1 MAHKQLNQLKYAA
14 LLVETLPRPI
24 ETEAANERALKVVE
38 RLLAQPKLS
47 LEEDSLLELLS
58 CLIRAFEDRHY
69 AIPKAPPVRV
79 LRSLLENRA
88 LPPTDLLPCFA
99 SRQRMQAVLDGKS
112 TPNRDEAVKLGN
124 FFKLAPKTFLE
135 A

>member
-1 MAHKQLNQLKYAA
+1 M
-14 LLVETLPRPI
+14 
-24 ETEAANERALKVVE
+24 VE

-47 LEEDSLLELLS
+47 LEEENLLELLS

-79 LRSLLENRA
+79 LRLLLENRG
-88 LPPTDLLPCFA
+88 LQPVDVLPCLA
-99 SRQRMQAVLDGKS
+99 SRQRLQAVLDGKRAPS
-112 TPNRDEAVKLGN
+112 RDEAAKLGD

-135 A
+135 